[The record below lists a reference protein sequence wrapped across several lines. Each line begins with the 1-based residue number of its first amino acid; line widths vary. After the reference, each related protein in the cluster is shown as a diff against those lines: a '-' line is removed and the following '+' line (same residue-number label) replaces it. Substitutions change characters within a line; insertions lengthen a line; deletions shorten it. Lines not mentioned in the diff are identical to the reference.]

1 MISALSKR
9 SLVVYLSLALTLFSA
24 LSIPSASASAL
35 NPAGVSLAALA
46 NQEFNGSDLKL
57 IKKISSANNYTKYQ
71 VSYLSEKL
79 TISGVLYIPKGK
91 GPFPGLVLGHGYI
104 NPKIYKNGQGMKREQ
119 NYLASNG
126 FVVLHTDYRNHSF
139 SSNDKLS
146 PIKFRM
152 DYSIDVANAA
162 MALKNS
168 DLKSLDKSKI
178 SYVGRSMGGGIGFNL
193 AVSTSD
199 IFVAYVLYAPTSANY
214 PQNFNKWGRDN
225 PARSKPIRDFVGLP
239 EDNPEFWKGVS
250 PENYWHKTTAPIMIH
265 HGVEDKSCS
274 ISWARSAV
282 KGLKT
287 AQKAVVFFEYPG
299 EGHNLYASW
308 NKSMIR
314 TMNFLKVK

>member
-1 MISALSKR
+1 MISTLSKR
-9 SLVVYLSLALTLFSA
+9 SLLLYFSLALTFFSC
-24 LSIPSASASAL
+24 LSIPSASAL
-35 NPAGVSLAALA
+35 TPAEVSLDALA
-46 NQEFNGSDLKL
+46 QQKFNGSNLKL
-57 IKKISSANNYTKYQ
+57 IKKIGSANKYTKYQ

-91 GPFPGLVLGHGYI
+91 GPFPGAVLGHGYI
-104 NPKIYKNGQGMKREQ
+104 DPKIYINGQGMKREQ
-119 NYLASNG
+119 NFLASNG

-146 PIKFRM
+146 SRKFRM

-193 AVSTSD
+193 AVSTTD
-199 IFVAYVLYAPTSANY
+199 IFSAYVLYAPTSSNY

-250 PENYWHKTTAPIMIH
+250 PENYWDRTTAPIMIH
-265 HGVEDKSCS
+265 HGVEDESCS

-282 KGLKT
+282 KGLRA
-287 AQKAVVFFEYPG
+287 AQKEVIFFEYPG

-314 TMNFLKVK
+314 TVNFLKAR

>member
-9 SLVVYLSLALTLFSA
+9 SPLLFLSLALILFSA
-24 LSIPSASASAL
+24 LPIPPASAL
-35 NPAGVSLAALA
+35 TPAEVSLDALA
-46 NQEFNGSDLKL
+46 NQKFNGSELKL
-57 IKKISSANNYTKYQ
+57 IKKVAGANKYSKYQ
-71 VSYLSEKL
+71 ISYLSEKL
-79 TISGVLYIPKGK
+79 TISGVLYIPNGK

-104 NPKIYKNGQGMKREQ
+104 DPKIYKNGQGMKREQ
-119 NYLASNG
+119 NYFAANG
-126 FVVLHTDYRNHSF
+126 FIVLHTDYRNHAFGSK
-139 SSNDKLS
+139 DKLS
-146 PIKFRM
+146 NIKFRM

-193 AVSTSD
+193 AVSTKD
-199 IFVAYVLYAPTSANY
+199 IFSSYVLYAPTSANY

-225 PARSKPIRDFVGLP
+225 PARLKPIKEFVGLP

-250 PENYWHKTTAPIMIH
+250 PENYWDRATAPIMIH

-282 KGLKT
+282 QGLKA
-287 AQKAVVFFEYPG
+287 AQKEVVFFEYPG
-299 EGHNLYASW
+299 EGHNLYGGW

-314 TMNFLKVK
+314 TANFLKAR

>member
-1 MISALSKR
+1 MISAPSKR
-9 SLVVYLSLALTLFSA
+9 SPLLFLSLVLIFFSV
-24 LSIPSASASAL
+24 LLIPPASAL
-35 NPAGVSLAALA
+35 TPAEVSLGALA
-46 NQEFNGSDLKL
+46 NQKFNGSDLKL
-57 IKKISSANNYTKYQ
+57 IKKISSVNKYTKYQ

-104 NPKIYKNGQGMKREQ
+104 DPKIYKNGQGMKREQ

-126 FVVLHTDYRNHSF
+126 FIVLHTDY
-139 SSNDKLS
+139 SNDKLS

-193 AVSTSD
+193 AVSTTD
-199 IFVAYVLYAPTSANY
+199 IFSAYVLYAPTSANY

-250 PENYWHKTTAPIMIH
+250 PENYWDRTTAPIMIH
-265 HGVEDKSCS
+265 HGVEDESCA

-282 KGLKT
+282 KGLKA
-287 AQKAVVFFEYPG
+287 AQKEVVFYEYPG
-299 EGHNLYASW
+299 EGHNLYGGW

-314 TMNFLKVK
+314 TANFLKAR

>member
-1 MISALSKR
+1 MSSALSKR
-9 SLVVYLSLALTLFSA
+9 SLLLFLSLVLILFSA
-24 LSIPSASASAL
+24 LPIPSASAL
-35 NPAGVSLAALA
+35 TPAEVSLDALA
-46 NQEFNGSDLKL
+46 KQEFNGSNLKL
-57 IKKISSANNYTKYQ
+57 IKKIGSANKYTKYQ

-104 NPKIYKNGQGMKREQ
+104 DPKIYKNGQGMKREQ

-139 SSNDKLS
+139 SSKDKLS
-146 PIKFRM
+146 NIKFRM
-152 DYSIDVANAA
+152 DYSIDVANAS

-193 AVSTSD
+193 AVSTTD
-199 IFVAYVLYAPTSANY
+199 IFSAYVLYAPTSANY

-225 PARSKPIRDFVGLP
+225 PARLKPIKEFVGLP

-250 PENYWHKTTAPIMIH
+250 PENYWDRATAPIMIH

-282 KGLKT
+282 KGLKS
-287 AQKAVVFFEYPG
+287 AQKEVVFFEYPG
-299 EGHNLYASW
+299 EGHNLYGGW
-308 NKSMIR
+308 NKSMSR
-314 TMNFLKVK
+314 TVNFLKAR

>member
-1 MISALSKR
+1 MMPMAPKK
-9 SLVVYLSLALTLFSA
+9 SLTTLLALALTFLLTLAAPPAFA
-24 LSIPSASASAL
+24 LT
-35 NPAGVSLAALA
+35 PAEVSLDALA
-46 NQEFNGSDLKL
+46 NQKFNGSDLKL
-57 IKKISSANNYTKYQ
+57 IKKVSSTNSYTKYQ
-71 VSYLSEKL
+71 ISYLSEKL

-139 SSNDKLS
+139 SSKDKLS
-146 PIKFRM
+146 NIKFRM

-193 AVSTSD
+193 AVSTTD
-199 IFVAYVLYAPTSANY
+199 IFSAYVLYAPTSANY

-225 PARSKPIRDFVGLP
+225 PARSKPIRDFAGLP

-250 PENYWHKTTAPIMIH
+250 PENYWDRTTAPIMIH
-265 HGVEDKSCS
+265 HGVEDESCS

-282 KGLKT
+282 KGLK
-287 AQKAVVFFEYPG
+287 AAKKEVVYFEYPG

-314 TMNFLKVK
+314 TVNFLKVR

>member
-9 SLVVYLSLALTLFSA
+9 SPLLFLSLALILFSA
-24 LSIPSASASAL
+24 LPIPPASAL
-35 NPAGVSLAALA
+35 TPAEVSLDALA
-46 NQEFNGSDLKL
+46 NQKFNGSELKL
-57 IKKISSANNYTKYQ
+57 IKKVAGANKYSKYQ
-71 VSYLSEKL
+71 ISYLSEKL
-79 TISGVLYIPKGK
+79 TISGVLYIPNGK

-104 NPKIYKNGQGMKREQ
+104 DPKIYKNGQGMKREQ
-119 NYLASNG
+119 NYFAANG
-126 FVVLHTDYRNHSF
+126 FIVLHTDYRNHAFGSK
-139 SSNDKLS
+139 DKLS
-146 PIKFRM
+146 NIKFRM

-193 AVSTSD
+193 AVSTRD
-199 IFVAYVLYAPTSANY
+199 IFSAYVLYAPTSANY

-250 PENYWHKTTAPIMIH
+250 PENYWDRTTAPIMIH
-265 HGVEDKSCS
+265 HGVEDESCS

-282 KGLKT
+282 KGLK
-287 AQKAVVFFEYPG
+287 AAKKEVIFFEYPG
-299 EGHNLYASW
+299 EGHNLYGGW
-308 NKSMIR
+308 NKSMVR
-314 TMNFLKVK
+314 TVNFLKAR

>member
-1 MISALSKR
+1 
-9 SLVVYLSLALTLFSA
+9 
-24 LSIPSASASAL
+24 
-35 NPAGVSLAALA
+35 
-46 NQEFNGSDLKL
+46 
-57 IKKISSANNYTKYQ
+57 
-71 VSYLSEKL
+71 
-79 TISGVLYIPKGK
+79 
-91 GPFPGLVLGHGYI
+91 
-104 NPKIYKNGQGMKREQ
+104 MKREQ

-139 SSNDKLS
+139 SSKDKLS
-146 PIKFRM
+146 NIKFRM

-193 AVSTSD
+193 AVSTTD
-199 IFVAYVLYAPTSANY
+199 IFSAYVLYAPTSANY

-250 PENYWHKTTAPIMIH
+250 PENYWDRTTAPIMIH
-265 HGVEDKSCS
+265 HGVEDESCA

-282 KGLKT
+282 KGLKS
-287 AQKAVVFFEYPG
+287 AQKEVIFFEYPG
-299 EGHNLYASW
+299 EGHNLYGGW

-314 TMNFLKVK
+314 TANFLKAR

>member
-9 SLVVYLSLALTLFSA
+9 SLAVFLSLALTFFSV
-24 LSIPSASASAL
+24 LSIPSASAL
-35 NPAGVSLAALA
+35 TPAEVSLDALA
-46 NQEFNGSDLKL
+46 QQEFNGSNLKL
-57 IKKISSANNYTKYQ
+57 IKKISSAYKYTKYQ

-104 NPKIYKNGQGMKREQ
+104 DPKIYKNGQGMKREQ

-168 DLKSLDKSKI
+168 DLKSLDKNKI

-193 AVSTSD
+193 AVSTRD
-199 IFVAYVLYAPTSANY
+199 IFEAYVLYAPTSANY

-250 PENYWHKTTAPIMIH
+250 PENYWDRATAPIMIH
-265 HGVEDKSCS
+265 HGVEDKSCA

-282 KGLKT
+282 KGLKN
-287 AQKAVVFFEYPG
+287 AQKEVIFFEYPG
-299 EGHNLYASW
+299 EGHNLYGGW
-308 NKSMIR
+308 NKSMSR
-314 TMNFLKVK
+314 TVNFLKAR